1 MQKKFFQA
9 EVNTLTITPILAIL
23 KCIDILFRKQLSLVH
38 CHSWYKRLEHLSG
51 QFVYF
56 VQASFIN
63 DDKRNNSLTSLHGF
77 LLTQEFDNMLSTFF
91 TLIAYLNYKVVII
104 NVVNFLIA
112 YLVFYL
118 DFFQFYE
125 VIFKLYA
132 FAP

>member
-38 CHSWYKRLEHLSG
+38 CHSLYKRLEHLSR